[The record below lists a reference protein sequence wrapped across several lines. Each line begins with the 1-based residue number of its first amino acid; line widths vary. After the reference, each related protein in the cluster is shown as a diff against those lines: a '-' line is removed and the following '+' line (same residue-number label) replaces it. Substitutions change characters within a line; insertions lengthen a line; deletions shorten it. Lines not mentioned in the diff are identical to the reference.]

1 MAMNVGYLLTRI
13 APAYPERL
21 AIKYGKRELT
31 YGELNGR
38 VNQLA
43 RALTGKGINRGEC
56 VCVFMPNRPEVLECL
71 LACFKAGIV
80 AVPANFRLHPN
91 ELAYII
97 EHSGARA
104 VFSSPPLLD
113 SVEQAVSQLDGKPFL
128 IAAGDPGFCRDGWLY
143 YEDLLVG
150 LETSEFLVDVKGTD
164 VAWLFYTSGT
174 TGRPKGVMINHRM
187 LDLMVLNVYAD
198 VYPFTRHDIAL
209 HAAPLSHGS
218 GLYALAVLAKGG
230 LNIIYAGE
238 RFDAEEIFKVIESE
252 KVTVLPF
259 LAPTMLKRLVD
270 AECWGQYDLSSLKR
284 IVYGGGP
291 MYVEDLKRAL
301 RRFGKILVQIYG
313 QGECPMTITALD
325 PEDHDEN
332 DEEILASA
340 GIPRLGVQVKIVD
353 EHGNEVPRGQ
363 MGEIVAYGDL
373 VMEGYWRDPKAT
385 QETVQNGWLRTGD
398 LGYMNERGYVFIMD
412 RSKDM
417 IISGGNNIYPREVE
431 EVILRHPAVA
441 EVCVFGVP
449 DPEWGEAVKAVVVK
463 KPGAEV
469 TAEEIISFC
478 RDNLASYK
486 KPKSVDF
493 VDELPKS
500 AYGKV
505 LKRELRDR
513 YWTGYQRKV

>member
-1 MAMNVGYLLTRI
+1 MNTGYLLTRT
-13 APAYPERL
+13 AEAYPDRV
-21 AIKYGKRELT
+21 AIRHGDYQLS
-31 YGELNGR
+31 YGELNSR

-43 RALTGKGINRGEC
+43 HSLSRIGVGRGDR
-56 VCVFMPNRPEVLECL
+56 VCIFMPNRPEILECL
-71 LACFKAGIV
+71 LACFKAGVV
-80 AVPANFRLHPN
+80 AVPVNFRLHPN
-91 ELAYII
+91 ELAYIV
-97 EHSGARA
+97 EHSEAKA
-104 VFSSPPLLD
+104 VFSARPLLD
-113 SVEQAVSQLDGKPFL
+113 NVMKAVSQVSHKPVL
-128 IAAGDPGFCRDGWLY
+128 VAARDPGAAGNGWLD
-143 YEDLLVG
+143 YEDLLAG
-150 LETSEFLVDVKGTD
+150 QDTRELLVDVRGTD
-164 VAWLFYTSGT
+164 VGWLFYTSGT

-187 LDLMVLNVYAD
+187 LNLMVLNVYAD
-198 VYPFTRHDIAL
+198 VYPFSRHDRAL
-209 HAAPLSHGS
+209 HAAPLTHGS
-218 GLYALAVLAKGG
+218 GLYALPLLAKGG
-230 LNIIYAGE
+230 LNIIYKGE
-238 RFDAEEIFKVIESE
+238 RFLPEEVFRIIEAERI
-252 KVTVLPF
+252 TVLPF
-259 LAPTMLKRLVD
+259 LAPTMLKRLLEAD
-270 AECWGQYDLSSLKR
+270 CWGRYDLSSLKC
-284 IVYGGGP
+284 IIYGGGP
-291 MYVEDLKRAL
+291 MYVEDLKEAI

-325 PEDHDEN
+325 AEDHDEN

-340 GIPRLGVQVKIVD
+340 GIPRLGVQVNIVD
-353 EHGNEVPRGQ
+353 EQGNEVPRGQ

-449 DPEWGEAVKAVVVK
+449 DAEWGEAVKAVVVK

-469 TAEEIISFC
+469 TAEEIIAFC
-478 RDNLASYK
+478 KDNLASYK
-486 KPKSVDF
+486 KPKLVDF
-493 VDELPKS
+493 IDELPKS